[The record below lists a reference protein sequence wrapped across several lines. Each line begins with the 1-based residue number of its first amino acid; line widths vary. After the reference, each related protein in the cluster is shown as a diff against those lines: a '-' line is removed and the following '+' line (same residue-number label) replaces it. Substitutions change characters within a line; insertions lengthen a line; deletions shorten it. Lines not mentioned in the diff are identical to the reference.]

1 METVKKVAAETSED
15 ARLEIL
21 KYLESIA
28 QQGLEIASLKRQ
40 LCLVQLEKIQNER
53 TYIAQ
58 KNAKTEGA

>member
-1 METVKKVAAETSED
+1 METEE
-15 ARLEIL
+15 RLETL
-21 KYLESIA
+21 KLLESIA

-58 KNAKTEGA
+58 KNAKTEGE